1 MTFPSFTM
9 PGCAYAIT
17 RYYRRREITTRIA
30 FFMLMSAAFAQGE
43 FERLVA
49 SMGTAD
55 LPKRSLRRSTRV
67 GPLLC
72 RAHVPWAGLA
82 QPLHCRGKF
91 GFFPEIIGSHRKLT
105 GEGFCRFQGIITI
118 GVGLT
123 MFLWFPADPSKTRI
137 FNEAERKLSVE
148 RFFADQPAITEH
160 KEGISWS
167 LIKKALKNPVM
178 LTCVWLYT
186 CNNIVRHCSPRL

>member
-1 MTFPSFTM
+1 
-9 PGCAYAIT
+9 
-17 RYYRRREITTRIA
+17 
-30 FFMLMSAAFAQGE
+30 
-43 FERLVA
+43 
-49 SMGTAD
+49 
-55 LPKRSLRRSTRV
+55 
-67 GPLLC
+67 
-72 RAHVPWAGLA
+72 
-82 QPLHCRGKF
+82 
-91 GFFPEIIGSHRKLT
+91 
-105 GEGFCRFQGIITI
+105 
-118 GVGLT
+118 

-186 CNNIVRHCSPRL
+186 CNNIVRLCSARSPWYWVIPKLIHRRFSLPLLMLLADCPRVSART